1 MVRTTQP
8 TIERARG
15 RVETEIELVERERK
29 AFRRFVA
36 RLHDMGGE
44 RPTPGEMDTER
55 PSAGETSAGG
65 GPAVATVREP
75 TPSEGLR
82 AVRAAYRETVMAVPH
97 YDREYGDTLAESM
110 AAELGET
117 LAGHVVDG
125 QVLTPRLYEAVRAAS
140 ERARDDRSDFLRHL
154 GQERESLCEVAA
166 ELNDI
171 ESRLVELETRI
182 DQAPTSAQLSRVDDA
197 LAALEERCT
206 DLANRRQATIHGR
219 SVRKISGVEGVS
231 LLQYLY
237 ADRLATVTP
246 ALSDL
251 ADCLDAVRHQRTRC
265 LR

>member
-8 TIERARG
+8 NIERARD
-15 RVETEIELVERERK
+15 RVGTEIELVDRERT
-29 AFRRFVA
+29 AFRRFVS
-36 RLHDMGGE
+36 RLHDVGGE
-44 RPTPGEMDTER
+44 QPVP
-55 PSAGETSAGG
+55 GETSAGG
-65 GPAVATVREP
+65 GPAVATVRES

-97 YDREYGDTLAESM
+97 YDREYGDTLAESL
-110 AAELGET
+110 ATELGET

-125 QVLTPRLYEAVRAAS
+125 QVLTPRLHEAVRAAG
-140 ERARDDRSDFLRHL
+140 ERARDNRSGFLRHL
-154 GQERESLCEVAA
+154 ERERESLCGVAT
-166 ELNDI
+166 ELNEV
-171 ESRLVELETRI
+171 ESRLVELGARVDE
-182 DQAPTSAQLSRVDDA
+182 APTSSHLGTVDDA
-197 LAALEERCT
+197 LATLEERCT

-219 SVRKISGVEGVS
+219 SVGKISGVEGAS

-237 ADRLATVTP
+237 ADHLATVTP